1 MKLVK
6 IKIIKYKSIINPIEI
21 NLENGNCRVFIGKN
35 GCGKTNLL
43 RAIKL
48 ALSKNIRYGQS
59 QKEDMQ
65 AEYYLR
71 LTPEERKS
79 YFPDFDL
86 TEENG
91 LIKVIYN
98 GNRPDVRMIEAPS
111 VKIAVKEFREEAEN
125 ILFNFQKASE
135 RYIKNLREIES
146 AEMEDLA
153 YINIDVEHKKG
164 MIAPLRENYLDSVED
179 NIKRQKGKIERLLQ
193 IFTEDFFC
201 LDEHGSPSLITGIS
215 WPIQYYRIHEQNLK
229 ISPFVAKS
237 LNLSKKKIETANQRL
252 NTIIKQINQELEEDY
267 QNVQTQIDRFEKL
280 KEKII
285 DVFGKKDAER
295 YLLEEARDD
304 KRKKF
309 LRNLQEAVFANCY
322 YIDNEDTLLFYQRQH
337 SNEYERQ
344 QKQIENL
351 NSRNPLEEAF
361 HLFLLE
367 KGIYKDGESFL
378 EFSKLDPSRR
388 KKFLQV
394 INKEF
399 LSQFVPQFDSLEI
412 AGYVL
417 QEENDRPVLYV
428 LEKDGTEINVNETS
442 LGRRWYLT
450 YSLIKSILKEG
461 DYLLIDEPAAFLH
474 PQAQAEIKKDLEQLS
489 ARNVS
494 VFYATHSP
502 YMIPFEWS
510 NIISLYNGEGGTR
523 AQQFDSGDELCK
535 GIEQELGDLRGG
547 DVLFH
552 LTKTLLLVEGRADK
566 VCIEKFAELLKYD
579 LSKYHIHVCDGDSI
593 VQVSYLCIKNNIKFI
608 AIADNDNKYKN
619 EGYFRFHPNFQT
631 CLDCMLR
638 PPDKCFFIGE
648 GEEGC
653 LENLFSSESKGLF
666 YDDNRGSKWKI
677 AKEKVQEKKSIEDFK
692 PETIENFERLFKE
705 IGLLPLDKNR

>member
-65 AEYYLR
+65 AEYYFR

-98 GNRPDVRMIEAPS
+98 GNRPDVKMIEAPS
-111 VKIAVKEFREEAEN
+111 VKIAVKEFRKEAED
-125 ILFNFQKASE
+125 ILFNFQKASK
-135 RYIKNLREIES
+135 RYISNLREIES
-146 AEMEDLA
+146 DNMAELA
-153 YINIDVEHKKG
+153 YININVVDDKG
-164 MIAPLRENYLDSVED
+164 WISPLIKSNLDSVEK
-179 NIKRQKGKIERLLQ
+179 NIQAQKSEIEKLLQ
-193 IFTEDFFC
+193 LFSGDTFDLEEFN
-201 LDEHGSPSLITGIS
+201 PSSFRIGYLG
-215 WPIQYYRIHEQNLK
+215 PVQLYRIHEQNLK
-229 ISPFVAKS
+229 ISPLVAKS
-237 LNLSKKKIETANQRL
+237 LNLNKNKLETANQKL
-252 NTIIKQINQELEEDY
+252 NATIRQINQELGEDY

-280 KEKII
+280 KETII
-285 DVFGKKDAER
+285 GVFGKKDDER
-295 YLLEEARDD
+295 YLQEELR
-304 KRKKF
+304 KNRRKKF
-309 LRNLQEAVFANCY
+309 LRDLQEASFANCY
-322 YIDNEDTLLFYQRQH
+322 YIDNEDTLLFYPRQ

-361 HLFLLE
+361 HLFLLG
-367 KGIYKDGESFL
+367 KGIYQEGETFL
-378 EFSKLDPSRR
+378 EFSKIDSSRR
-388 KKFLQV
+388 EKFLKI

-399 LSQFVPQFDSLEI
+399 LLKNVPQFDRSEI

-417 QEENDRPVLYV
+417 QEENNRPVLYV
-428 LEKDGTEINVNETS
+428 REKDGTKINVNETS

-474 PQAQAEIKKDLEQLS
+474 PQAQVEIKKDLELLS
-489 ARNVS
+489 SRNIS

-502 YMIPFEWS
+502 YMIPSDWS
-510 NIISLYNGEGGTR
+510 NIISLYSGEGGTQ
-523 AQQFDSGDELCK
+523 AKQLGSGDELCK
-535 GIEQELGDLRGG
+535 EIEKELGDLRGG

-552 LTKTLLLVEGRADK
+552 LAKTLLLVEGIADK

-619 EGYFRFHPNFQT
+619 EGYYRFHPNFQT
-631 CLDCMLR
+631 CLKCMLQFSN
-638 PPDKCFFIGE
+638 KCFFIGE
-648 GEEGC
+648 GKEGC
-653 LENLFSSESKGLF
+653 LENLFSSEGEGLSY
-666 YDDNRGSKWKI
+666 YDKRRNKWKI
-677 AKEKVQEKKSIEDFK
+677 DKEKIKEIKSVEELK
-692 PETIENFERLFKE
+692 SKTIENFELLFKE

>member
-21 NLENGNCRVFIGKN
+21 NLENGNFRVFIGKN

-59 QKEDMQ
+59 QKEDML

-111 VKIAVKEFREEAEN
+111 VKIAVKEFREAAEN
-125 ILFNFQKASE
+125 ILLKFQLASK
-135 RYIKNLREIES
+135 RYIKNLRKIES
-146 AEMEDLA
+146 SEMEDLA
-153 YINIDVEHKKG
+153 YINIDVENEKG
-164 MIAPLRENYLDSVED
+164 MITPLREHYLDSAED
-179 NIKRQKGKIERLLQ
+179 NIKRQKGEIEKLLQ
-193 IFTEDFFC
+193 IFTEDFFR

-215 WPIQYYRIHEQNLK
+215 WPIQYYRIHEQSLK
-229 ISPFVAKS
+229 ISPLVAKS
-237 LNLSKKKIETANQRL
+237 LNLNKKKIETANQKL
-252 NTIIKQINQELEEDY
+252 NTTIKQINQELEEDY

-280 KEKII
+280 KKQII
-285 DVFGKKDAER
+285 DVFKKKEDER
-295 YLLEEARDD
+295 YSQEEARDN

-309 LRNLQEAVFANCY
+309 ISDLQEAVFVNCY
-322 YIDNEDTLLFYQRQH
+322 YIDNEDTLLFYQRQ

-361 HLFLLE
+361 HLFLLG
-367 KGIYKDGESFL
+367 KGIYKEGESFL

-399 LSQFVPQFDSLEI
+399 LSQFVAQFDSLEI

-417 QEENDRPVLYV
+417 KEENNRPVLYV
-428 LEKDGTEINVNETS
+428 LEKNGTEIDVNETS

-450 YSLIKSILKEG
+450 YLLIKSILKEG

-474 PQAQAEIKKDLEQLS
+474 PQAQAEIKKDLLQLS
-489 ARNVS
+489 AFNVS

-502 YMIPFEWS
+502 YMIPSDWS
-510 NIISLYNGEGGTR
+510 NIISLSNEDRGTQ
-523 AQQFDSGDELCK
+523 AKQFDSGDELCK
-535 GIEQELGDLRGG
+535 EIESELGDLRGG

-552 LTKTLLLVEGRADK
+552 LTKTLLLVEGIADK

-579 LSKYHIHVCDGDSI
+579 LSDYYIHVCDGDSI

-619 EGYFRFHPNFQT
+619 EGYYRFHPNFQT
-631 CLDCMLR
+631 CLKCMLQFSN
-638 PPDKCFFIGE
+638 KCFFIGE
-648 GEEGC
+648 GKEGC
-653 LENLFSSESKGLF
+653 LENLFSSEGEGLSY
-666 YDDNRGSKWKI
+666 YDKRRNKWKI
-677 AKEKVQEKKSIEDFK
+677 DKEKIKEIKSVEELK
-692 PETIENFERLFKE
+692 SKTIENFELLFKE

>member
-43 RAIKL
+43 RAIKSS
-48 ALSKNIRYGQS
+48 LSKNIRYGQS

-65 AEYYLR
+65 AEYYFR
-71 LTPEERKS
+71 LTPEERKD

-111 VKIAVKEFREEAEN
+111 VKIAVKEFREAAEN
-125 ILFNFQKASE
+125 ILLKFQSASK
-135 RYIKNLREIES
+135 RYMKNLREIES
-146 AEMEDLA
+146 SEMEDLA
-153 YINIDVEHKKG
+153 YINIDVENEKG
-164 MIAPLRENYLDSVED
+164 TITPLREHYLDNVED
-179 NIKRQKGKIERLLQ
+179 NIKRQKGEIEKLLQ
-193 IFTEDFFC
+193 LFSRDTFDLEEFNPYSFTSGY
-201 LDEHGSPSLITGIS
+201 LG
-215 WPIQYYRIHEQNLK
+215 PIQYYRIHEQSLK
-229 ISPFVAKS
+229 ISPLVAKS
-237 LNLSKKKIETANQRL
+237 LNLSKKKIEAANQKL
-252 NTIIKQINQELEEDY
+252 DTTIKQINQELEEDY

-280 KEKII
+280 KEQII
-285 DVFGKKDAER
+285 DAFKKKEDER
-295 YLLEEARDD
+295 YSLEGARDE

-309 LRNLQEAVFANCY
+309 MSDLQEAVFANCY
-322 YIDNEDTLLFYQRQH
+322 YIDNEDTLLFYQRQ

-351 NSRNPLEEAF
+351 NSRNPLEEVF

-367 KGIYKDGESFL
+367 KGIYKEGESFL
-378 EFSKLDPSRR
+378 EFSKIDPSRR

-417 QEENDRPVLYV
+417 KEVNNRPALYV

-489 ARNVS
+489 ARNIP

-502 YMIPFEWS
+502 YMIPSDWS
-510 NIISLYNGEGGTR
+510 NIISLYNGVGGTQ
-523 AQQFDSGDELCK
+523 AKQFDSGDMLCK
-535 GIEQELGDLRGG
+535 EIESELGDLRGG

-552 LTKTLLLVEGRADK
+552 LTKTLLLVEGIADK

-579 LSKYHIHVCDGDSI
+579 LLDYYIHVCDGDSI

-608 AIADNDNKYKN
+608 AIADNDNKYK
-619 EGYFRFHPNFQT
+619 EKWYHRCHPTFQT
-631 CLDCMLR
+631 CLDCMQLF
-638 PPDKCFFIGE
+638 PDKCFFVGE
-648 GEEGC
+648 GEKGC
-653 LENLFSSESKGLF
+653 LENLFASENEGLF
-666 YDDNRGSKWKI
+666 YYDNKGNKWKI
-677 AKEKVQEKKSIEDFK
+677 AKEKVKEKKSIEDFK
-692 PETIENFERLFKE
+692 PETINNFELLFKE
-705 IGLLPLDKNR
+705 IGLLPLDKNK

>member
-59 QKEDMQ
+59 QKEDML

-111 VKIAVKEFREEAEN
+111 VKIAVKEFRKEAED
-125 ILFNFQKASE
+125 ILSNFQKASE
-135 RYIKNLREIES
+135 RYISNLSKIES
-146 AEMEDLA
+146 DSMADLA
-153 YINIDVEHKKG
+153 YINFDVIDDKG
-164 MIAPLRENYLDSVED
+164 MIYPLIKNNLNFVED
-179 NIKRQKGKIERLLQ
+179 NIKNQKSSIEKVLQ
-193 IFTEDFFC
+193 LFSRDTFDLEEFNLYSF
-201 LDEHGSPSLITGIS
+201 IS
-215 WPIQYYRIHEQNLK
+215 GYLGPIQFYRIHEQNLK
-229 ISPFVAKS
+229 ISPLVAKS
-237 LNLSKKKIETANQRL
+237 LNFSKKKIETANQKL
-252 NTIIKQINQELEEDY
+252 NATIRQINQELEEDY

-280 KEKII
+280 KKQII
-285 DVFGKKDAER
+285 DVFKKKEDER
-295 YLLEEARDD
+295 YSQEEARDD

-309 LRNLQEAVFANCY
+309 ISDLQEAVFANCY
-322 YIDNEDTLLFYQRQH
+322 YIDNEDTLLFYQRQ

-351 NSRNPLEEAF
+351 NSRNPLEEVF

-367 KGIYKDGESFL
+367 KGIYKEGESFL
-378 EFSKLDPSRR
+378 EFSKIDPSRR

-417 QEENDRPVLYV
+417 KEVNNRPALYV

-474 PQAQAEIKKDLEQLS
+474 PQAQAEIKKDLLQLS
-489 ARNVS
+489 AFNVS

-502 YMIPFEWS
+502 YMIPSDWS
-510 NIISLYNGEGGTR
+510 NIISLSNEDRGTQ
-523 AQQFDSGDELCK
+523 AKQFDSGDELCK
-535 GIEQELGDLRGG
+535 EIEKELGNLRGG

-552 LTKTLLLVEGRADK
+552 LSKTLLLVEGIVDK
-566 VCIEKFAELLKYD
+566 VCIEKFAKILNVNLENWHIIPCNGSPIFDVTYVCIMRHIKFRALFDRDNLKKPEVWMNKQYGYKEYLQIFQKNKNCIFTPQLRTERSLED
-579 LSKYHIHVCDGDSI
+579 CFHEEDQEKYFDYYSN
-593 VQVSYLCIKNNIKFI
+593 QNIKRKI
-608 AIADNDNKYKN
+608 SAERIRKASV
-619 EGYFRFHPNFQT
+619 FH
-631 CLDCMLR
+631 
-638 PPDKCFFIGE
+638 
-648 GEEGC
+648 
-653 LENLFSSESKGLF
+653 
-666 YDDNRGSKWKI
+666 
-677 AKEKVQEKKSIEDFK
+677 IE
-692 PETIENFERLFKE
+692 TLNNFELLFKE
-705 IGLLPLDKNR
+705 IGLLPLDKNK

>member
-79 YFPDFDL
+79 YFPDIDL

-111 VKIAVKEFREEAEN
+111 VKIAVKEFREAAEN
-125 ILFNFQKASE
+125 ILLKFQSASK

-146 AEMEDLA
+146 SEMEDLA
-153 YINIDVEHKKG
+153 YINIDVENEKG
-164 MIAPLRENYLDSVED
+164 MITPLREHYLASVED
-179 NIKRQKGKIERLLQ
+179 NIKRQKGEIEKLLQ
-193 IFTEDFFC
+193 IFTEDFFS
-201 LDEHGSPSLITGIS
+201 LDEHGSPSIITGIS
-215 WPIQYYRIHEQNLK
+215 WPIQYYRIHEQSLK
-229 ISPFVAKS
+229 ISSLVAKS
-237 LNLSKKKIETANQRL
+237 FNLSKKKIETANQKL
-252 NTIIKQINQELEEDY
+252 NVTIKQINQELEEDY

-285 DVFGKKDAER
+285 DVFKKKDDER
-295 YLLEEARDD
+295 YWQEESRDN

-309 LRNLQEAVFANCY
+309 ISDLQEAVFANCY
-322 YIDNEDTLLFYQRQH
+322 YIDNEDTLLFYQRQ

-367 KGIYKDGESFL
+367 KGIYKEGESFL
-378 EFSKLDPSRR
+378 ELSKLDPSRR

-412 AGYVL
+412 VGYVL
-417 QEENDRPVLYV
+417 QEENNRPVLYV
-428 LEKDGTEINVNETS
+428 REKDGTEINVNETS

-523 AQQFDSGDELCK
+523 AQQFDSGDKLCK
-535 GIEQELGDLRGG
+535 EIESELGDLRGG

-552 LTKTLLLVEGRADK
+552 LTKTLLLVEGIADK
-566 VCIEKFAELLKYD
+566 VCIEKFAEILNVNLENWHIIPCNGSPIFDVTYVCIMRHIKFRALFDRDNLKKPEVWMNKQYGYKEYLEIFQKNKNCIFTPKMRTEQSLED
-579 LSKYHIHVCDGDSI
+579 CFHEEDQEKYFDYHN
-593 VQVSYLCIKNNIKFI
+593 QNIKRKI
-608 AIADNDNKYKN
+608 SAKKIRTATV
-619 EGYFRFHPNFQT
+619 FH
-631 CLDCMLR
+631 
-638 PPDKCFFIGE
+638 
-648 GEEGC
+648 
-653 LENLFSSESKGLF
+653 
-666 YDDNRGSKWKI
+666 
-677 AKEKVQEKKSIEDFK
+677 IE
-692 PETIENFERLFKE
+692 TLNNFERLFKE

>member
-59 QKEDMQ
+59 QKEDML

-111 VKIAVKEFREEAEN
+111 VKIAVKEFRKEAED
-125 ILFNFQKASE
+125 ILSNFQKASE
-135 RYIKNLREIES
+135 RYISNLSKIES
-146 AEMEDLA
+146 DSMADLA
-153 YINIDVEHKKG
+153 YINFDVIDDKG
-164 MIAPLRENYLDSVED
+164 MIYPLIKNNLDFVED
-179 NIKRQKGKIERLLQ
+179 NIKNQKSSIEQLLQ
-193 IFTEDFFC
+193 IFTEDFFR
-201 LDEHGSPSLITGIS
+201 LDEHGRPSLITGIS
-215 WPIQYYRIHEQNLK
+215 WPIQYYRIHEQSLK
-229 ISPFVAKS
+229 ISPLVAKS
-237 LNLSKKKIETANQRL
+237 LNLNKKKIETANQKL
-252 NTIIKQINQELEEDY
+252 NTTIKQINQELEEDY

-280 KEKII
+280 KKQII
-285 DVFGKKDAER
+285 DVFKKKEDER
-295 YLLEEARDD
+295 YSQEEARDD

-309 LRNLQEAVFANCY
+309 ISDLQEAVFANCY
-322 YIDNEDTLLFYQRQH
+322 YIDNEDTLLFYQRQ

-351 NSRNPLEEAF
+351 NSRNPLEEVF

-367 KGIYKDGESFL
+367 KGIYKERESFL
-378 EFSKLDPSRR
+378 EFSKIDPSRR

-417 QEENDRPVLYV
+417 KEVNNRPVLYV

-474 PQAQAEIKKDLEQLS
+474 PQAQAEIKKDLLQLS
-489 ARNVS
+489 AFNVS

-502 YMIPFEWS
+502 YMIPSDWS
-510 NIISLYNGEGGTR
+510 NIISLSNEDRGTQ
-523 AQQFDSGDELCK
+523 AKQFDSGDELCK
-535 GIEQELGDLRGG
+535 EIEKELGNLRGG

-552 LTKTLLLVEGRADK
+552 LSKTLLLVEGIVDK

-579 LSKYHIHVCDGDSI
+579 LSDYYIHVCDGDSI

-608 AIADNDNKYKN
+608 AIADNDNKYK
-619 EGYFRFHPNFQT
+619 EKWYHRCHPTFQT
-631 CLDCMLR
+631 CLERMQLF
-638 PPDKCFFIGE
+638 PDKCYFIGE
-648 GEEGC
+648 GEKGC
-653 LENLFSSESKGLF
+653 LENLFASENEGLL
-666 YDDNRGSKWKI
+666 YYDNRGNKWKI
-677 AKEKVQEKKSIEDFK
+677 AKEKVKEKKTIEDFK

>member
-59 QKEDMQ
+59 QKEDML

-111 VKIAVKEFREEAEN
+111 VKIAVKEFRKEAED
-125 ILFNFQKASE
+125 ILSNFQKASE
-135 RYIKNLREIES
+135 RYISNLSKIES
-146 AEMEDLA
+146 DSMADLA
-153 YINIDVEHKKG
+153 YINFDVIDDKG
-164 MIAPLRENYLDSVED
+164 MIYPLIKNNLNFVED
-179 NIKRQKGKIERLLQ
+179 NIKNQKSSIEKVLQ
-193 IFTEDFFC
+193 LFSRDTFDLEEFNPYAFTSGY
-201 LDEHGSPSLITGIS
+201 LG
-215 WPIQYYRIHEQNLK
+215 PIQFYRIHEQSLK
-229 ISPFVAKS
+229 ISPLVAKS
-237 LNLSKKKIETANQRL
+237 LDLSKKNIETANQKL
-252 NTIIKQINQELEEDY
+252 NATIKQINQELEEDY

-280 KEKII
+280 KEQII
-285 DVFGKKDAER
+285 DVFKKKDDER
-295 YLLEEARDD
+295 YWQEEARND

-309 LRNLQEAVFANCY
+309 ISDLQEAVFANCY
-322 YIDNEDTLLFYQRQH
+322 YIDNEDTLLFYQRQ

-351 NSRNPLEEAF
+351 NSRNPLEEVF

-367 KGIYKDGESFL
+367 KGIYKEGESFL
-378 EFSKLDPSRR
+378 EFSKIDPSRR

-417 QEENDRPVLYV
+417 KEVNNRPALYV

-489 ARNVS
+489 ARNIP

-502 YMIPFEWS
+502 YMIPSDWS
-510 NIISLYNGEGGTR
+510 NIISLYNGVGGTQ
-523 AQQFDSGDELCK
+523 AKQFDSGDMLCK
-535 GIEQELGDLRGG
+535 EIESELGDLRGG

-552 LTKTLLLVEGRADK
+552 LTKTLLLVEGIADK

-579 LSKYHIHVCDGDSI
+579 LLDYYIHVCDGDSI

-619 EGYFRFHPNFQT
+619 EGYYRFHPNFQT
-631 CLDCMLR
+631 CLKCMLQFSN
-638 PPDKCFFIGE
+638 KCFFIGE
-648 GEEGC
+648 GKEGC
-653 LENLFSSESKGLF
+653 LENLFSSEGEGLSY
-666 YDDNRGSKWKI
+666 YDKRRNKWKI
-677 AKEKVQEKKSIEDFK
+677 DKEKIKEIKSVEELK
-692 PETIENFERLFKE
+692 SKTIENFELLFKE

>member
-111 VKIAVKEFREEAEN
+111 VKIAVKEFRKEAED
-125 ILFNFQKASE
+125 ILSNFQKASE
-135 RYIKNLREIES
+135 RYISNLSKIES
-146 AEMEDLA
+146 DSMADLA
-153 YINIDVEHKKG
+153 YINFDVIDDKG
-164 MIAPLRENYLDSVED
+164 MIYPLIKNNLDFVED
-179 NIKRQKGKIERLLQ
+179 NIKNQKSSIEQLLQ
-193 IFTEDFFC
+193 TFTEDFFR
-201 LDEHGSPSLITGIS
+201 LDEHGSPSIITGIS
-215 WPIQYYRIHEQNLK
+215 CPIQYYRIHEQNLK
-229 ISPFVAKS
+229 ISPLVAKS
-237 LNLSKKKIETANQRL
+237 LDLSKKKIETANQKL
-252 NTIIKQINQELEEDY
+252 NATIKQINQELEEDY

-285 DVFGKKDAER
+285 DVFKKKDDER
-295 YLLEEARDD
+295 YWQEEARDD

-309 LRNLQEAVFANCY
+309 LRDLQEAVFANCY

-337 SNEYERQ
+337 SNEYERR

-367 KGIYKDGESFL
+367 KGIYKEGESFL

-388 KKFLQV
+388 KRFLQV

-417 QEENDRPVLYV
+417 KEVNNRPVLYV

-474 PQAQAEIKKDLEQLS
+474 PQAQAEIKKDLLQLS
-489 ARNVS
+489 AFNVS

-502 YMIPFEWS
+502 YMIPSDWS
-510 NIISLYNGEGGTR
+510 NIISLSNEDRGTQ
-523 AQQFDSGDELCK
+523 AKQFDSGDEFCK
-535 GIEQELGDLRGG
+535 GIEKELGDLRGG

-552 LTKTLLLVEGRADK
+552 LSKTLLLVEGMADK

-579 LSKYHIHVCDGDSI
+579 LSDYYIHVCDGDSI

-619 EGYFRFHPNFQT
+619 EGYYRFHPNFQT
-631 CLDCMLR
+631 CLKCMLQFSN
-638 PPDKCFFIGE
+638 KCFFIGE
-648 GEEGC
+648 GKEGC
-653 LENLFSSESKGLF
+653 LENLFSSEGEGLSY
-666 YDDNRGSKWKI
+666 YDKRRNKWKI
-677 AKEKVQEKKSIEDFK
+677 DKEKIKEIKSVEDFK

>member
-65 AEYYLR
+65 AEYYFR

-98 GNRPDVRMIEAPS
+98 GNRPDVKMIEAPS
-111 VKIAVKEFREEAEN
+111 VKIAVKEFRKEAED
-125 ILFNFQKASE
+125 ILSNFQKASE
-135 RYIKNLREIES
+135 RYISNLREIES
-146 AEMEDLA
+146 DSMADLA
-153 YINIDVEHKKG
+153 YINFDVIDDKG
-164 MIAPLRENYLDSVED
+164 MIYPLIKNNLNFVED
-179 NIKRQKGKIERLLQ
+179 NIKNQKSSIEKVLQ
-193 IFTEDFFC
+193 LFSRDTFDLEEFNPYAFTSGY
-201 LDEHGSPSLITGIS
+201 LG
-215 WPIQYYRIHEQNLK
+215 PIQFYRIHEQSLK
-229 ISPFVAKS
+229 ISPLVAKS
-237 LNLSKKKIETANQRL
+237 LDLSKKNIETANQKL
-252 NTIIKQINQELEEDY
+252 NATIKQINQELEEDY

-280 KEKII
+280 KEQII
-285 DVFGKKDAER
+285 DVFKKKDDER
-295 YLLEEARDD
+295 YWQEEARND

-309 LRNLQEAVFANCY
+309 ISDLQEAVFANCY
-322 YIDNEDTLLFYQRQH
+322 YIDNEDTLLFYQRQ
-337 SNEYERQ
+337 SNEYERR

-361 HLFLLE
+361 HVFLLE
-367 KGIYKDGESFL
+367 KGIYKEGESFL
-378 EFSKLDPSRR
+378 EFSKIDPSRR

-417 QEENDRPVLYV
+417 KEENDRPILYV

-489 ARNVS
+489 ARNIP

-502 YMIPFEWS
+502 YMIPSDWS
-510 NIISLYNGEGGTR
+510 NIISLYNGEGGTQ
-523 AQQFDSGDELCK
+523 AKQFDSGDKLCK
-535 GIEQELGDLRGG
+535 EIESELGDLRGG

-552 LTKTLLLVEGRADK
+552 LTKTLLLVEGIADK
-566 VCIEKFAELLKYD
+566 VCIEKFAEILNVNLENW
-579 LSKYHIHVCDGDSI
+579 HIIPCNGSPIFDVTYVCI
-593 VQVSYLCIKNNIKFI
+593 MRHIKFR
-608 AIADNDNKYKN
+608 ALFDRDNLKKPEVWMNKQYGYKEYLQIFQKN
-619 EGYFRFHPNFQT
+619 KNCIFTPQLRTERSLEDCFH
-631 CLDCMLR
+631 
-638 PPDKCFFIGE
+638 
-648 GEEGC
+648 EE
-653 LENLFSSESKGLF
+653 
-666 YDDNRGSKWKI
+666 D
-677 AKEKVQEKKSIEDFK
+677 QEKYFDYYFNQNINRKISAEKIREASVFHIE
-692 PETIENFERLFKE
+692 TLNNFELLFKE